1 MAEKKQK
8 KQEAKSLTTKRSA
21 VASKKTMN
29 LAFHESSI
37 NPKKLIP
44 LVLAIIVAALLFV
57 KFGFIDQNNKK
68 LAALDE
74 LSQKQTTLAAINVKL
89 AGYDELAAQ
98 YGRYSY
104 GWMTEKESSLVDR
117 MDVLKILEEIM
128 DRTAIIEDFAVN
140 NNILAVNISGLT
152 LDQTSA
158 LVHELEEDELV
169 QDVTVYAAK
178 SEGEDKDAE
187 DEEAE
192 EEGSKLNAQVAMTII
207 LAKEEQ

>member
-44 LVLAIIVAALLFV
+44 LVLAIIVASLLFV